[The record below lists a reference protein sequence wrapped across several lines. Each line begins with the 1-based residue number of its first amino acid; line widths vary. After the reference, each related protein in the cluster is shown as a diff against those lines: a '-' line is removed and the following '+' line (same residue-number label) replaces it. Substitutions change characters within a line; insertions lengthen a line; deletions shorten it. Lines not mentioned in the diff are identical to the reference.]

1 LETALRTEA
10 SPAPIIVA
18 ESAEHGLALERV
30 LDSAFGPGRFAKT
43 SERVRENGAEHR
55 LDLSR
60 VALAG
65 GEPIGCCR
73 IYDISVGG
81 RPALFLGPL
90 AVAPSRRNVGLGAL
104 LVGAVMEGCA
114 REDKVLFVVGPA
126 RFFEPFGFL
135 RISGARIIMPGPVNR
150 ERLLWRPPRPGACD
164 GLDGLIS
171 APRVAN
177 PA

>member
-1 LETALRTEA
+1 LEAALRTEA

-30 LDSAFGPGRFAKT
+30 LDAAFGPGRFAKT

-60 VALAG
+60 VALAD

-73 IYDISVGG
+73 IYDISVGE

-90 AVAPSRRNVGLGAL
+90 AVAPSRRSVGLGAL
-104 LVGAVMEGCA
+104 LVGAAIEACA
-114 REDKVLFVVGPA
+114 NEDKVLFVVGPA
-126 RFFEPFGFL
+126 RFFEPFGFH
-135 RISGARIIMPGPVNR
+135 RISGSRIIMPGPVNS
-150 ERLLWRPPRPGACD
+150 ERFLWRSPRPGACD
-164 GLDGLIS
+164 GLGGPIS

-177 PA
+177 PT